1 MDAGIW
7 RRLIVIPFEAKIE
20 GSSDIK
26 NYADYLY
33 QHAGG
38 AILAWIMDGARLIH
52 AEDYHLNPPRQVV
65 EASAAYR
72 EDNDWFTQFLEDSC
86 DVDPGLSE
94 RAGDLYQTYRA
105 WAQNTAGWA
114 RPMMDFNAAVEQ
126 AGYVRKK
133 TRNGMFV
140 HGLAIKS
147 EFDTT
152 H

>member
-1 MDAGIW
+1 MCQKWHTPDTS
-7 RRLIVIPFEAKIE
+7 V
-20 GSSDIK
+20 
-26 NYADYLY
+26 
-33 QHAGG
+33 
-38 AILAWIMDGARLIH
+38 
-52 AEDYHLNPPRQVV
+52 
-65 EASAAYR
+65 
-72 EDNDWFTQFLEDSC
+72 
-86 DVDPGLSE
+86 VDPGLSE